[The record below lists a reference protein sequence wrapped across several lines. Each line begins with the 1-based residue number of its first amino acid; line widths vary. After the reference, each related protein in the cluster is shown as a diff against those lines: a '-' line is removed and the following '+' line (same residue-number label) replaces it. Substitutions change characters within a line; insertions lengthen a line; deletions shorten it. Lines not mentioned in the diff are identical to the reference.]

1 MRHSAHQG
9 GIAAAQRHN
18 NSIITNRGSGDF
30 NLSRRLEPRRPKS
43 ITNFGYR
50 NNNFVQRVL
59 ARTQCSNYSSTRL
72 DGMVT
77 SIRAVSSS
85 YLIPGPIE
93 PTFLIGRQKPFF
105 FNPPLRNFYL
115 IVFSP
120 KAHFRLKNEL
130 PSILRKI
137 KIVWTIGNTFSSF
150 SVRISFSELINTRTT

>member
-1 MRHSAHQG
+1 MKRMSG
-9 GIAAAQRHN
+9 DQRVGLQQPRD
-18 NSIITNRGSGDF
+18 IITL
-30 NLSRRLEPRRPKS
+30 LSRTAEAVILICHADWS
-43 ITNFGYR
+43 HA
-50 NNNFVQRVL
+50 VQNQLQTLGTVTTTSCSACWRVPSAL
-59 ARTQCSNYSSTRL
+59 IIHQPAWMEC
-72 DGMVT
+72 
-77 SIRAVSSS
+77 

-137 KIVWTIGNTFSSF
+137 KIV
-150 SVRISFSELINTRTT
+150 